1 MAELIYYFV
10 TITIL
15 AFMFGSMIYLGLD
28 LDPNIRMALVGYP
41 FGALSM
47 LCTEILMKLNNKDN
61 KI

>member
-1 MAELIYYFV
+1 
-10 TITIL
+10 
-15 AFMFGSMIYLGLD
+15 MFGSMIYLGLD
-28 LDPNIRMALVGYP
+28 LDPNIRMVLVGYP